1 MQATEPLTGS
11 GWQRVDLSLSALSPL
26 TLPSFPQMGQREDVF
41 GQAWQRGGSPHK
53 RVKRGGNLL
62 NTLLYG
68 GSFQYLRAA
77 SFSTF
82 LLRQGHCKKQ
92 PDSNPMGIIPSGM
105 IPHWEPTSR
114 SVQSIYN
121 SLVQQ
126 GFRAKRG
133 ENSGC

>member
-1 MQATEPLTGS
+1 ME
-11 GWQRVDLSLSALSPL
+11 LSLSVLSPL
-26 TLPSFPQMGQREDVF
+26 SLPSLPQTGQREDVF

-53 RVKRGGNLL
+53 RVKGGGKPPEH
-62 NTLLYG
+62 LLYG

-77 SFSTF
+77 SFSPF
-82 LLRQGHCKKQ
+82 LLGQGRLDLEPRHRCEKQ
-92 PDSNPMGIIPSGM
+92 PDSNPMGIIPTGM

-133 ENSGC
+133 ENAGC